1 MAQNIDILITAK
13 DNASKQIDS
22 AKKSIIDLKW
32 SVAQMWGVT
41 STVFAWLKTWAI
53 ALWWAIAGLW
63 AFGVKAWADME
74 QVNIAFKTLYGSS
87 EQAKKTLESLAD
99 FAAKT
104 PFEFPELADSA
115 LKLQNIAG
123 ISKDQLIPTLTSLGD
138 IAASQGKWID
148 QITEAFNDAIVW
160 EFERL
165 KEFGIRATQEGD
177 KVTFS
182 YKWQTTVVQKNN
194 EAIADYISKLWQ
206 AQGVAWAMDAQSNTL
221 NWRIST
227 MKDNFSFLVMEIVWV
242 TKSWE
247 IVKDGFFDKI
257 SKAINSL
264 ASFMETYKPQIIW
277 FFQSIWDTAEYIAQ
291 IGIEWWNEYGTEIK
305 ELGKTIQ
312 QIFEKDWPIAMGV
325 LLESFKA
332 WLELLWVAIK
342 GINIIFR
349 GEFLE
354 TMYAGFEELWFF
366 ISNKFDEF
374 VQWFKDFANEMYQ
387 EAKMF
392 ATNFMGMMG
401 DGITEWIG
409 DLKNKAA
416 EAAWILSDY
425 LWFHSP
431 TKKWPWSDAD
441 KWMPN
446 LMKMLATWIDS
457 WEATIRQSAVRVASA
472 IWQTFSVKQFEWFT
486 KKVAEIQSTVKSAF
500 DNLNGN
506 ISSNKW
512 KILWLKD
519 EYNSLKEK
527 LKEIWDE
534 GKKEIDKIS
543 QAITDQQEKIAWIQT
558 WGKWEVAKRAL
569 EIEKELAEIQKWMQ
583 QEWADKTALE
593 LSQKRLESELALATS
608 AITQEELSKARE
620 ESEKSITQ
628 TILERFEKQKS
639 EAEIELANLNATKDA
654 KLLAIELEKTAQK
667 ALIAEKKLE
676 IESEYELYKSLLEQ
690 RKTLDNEYFTLFG
703 MRIKRQMD
711 ETKQAIALLQ
721 QYNSVAGGW
730 NISGSAWE
738 VYKMQTA
745 SVAPVWWSSNIS
757 INMGWMTVNNRSDA
771 DYLIDKMKTVM
782 IRELQLSKLGIS

>member
-32 SVAQMWGVT
+32 SVAQMWSVT

-63 AFGVKAWADME
+63 AFGVKAGADME
-74 QVNIAFKTLYGSS
+74 QVNIAFKTLYWSS

-257 SKAINSL
+257 SKAINYL

-277 FFQSIWDTAEYIAQ
+277 FFQSIWDTAAYIAQ

-332 WLELLWVAIK
+332 WLELLWVLIK
-342 GINIIFR
+342 WINIIFR

-354 TMYAGFEELWFF
+354 TMYAGFEEFSLWFSQMWED
-366 ISNKFDEF
+366 IKLSVTGIVDTIVSYIMWKFDSLISF
-374 VQWFKDFANEMYQ
+374 VTEKIDWLKQKAQ
-387 EAKMF
+387 EAK
-392 ATNFMGMMG
+392 
-401 DGITEWIG
+401 
-409 DLKNKAA
+409 
-416 EAAWILSDY
+416 
-425 LWFHSP
+425 
-431 TKKWPWSDAD
+431 
-441 KWMPN
+441 N
-446 LMKMLATWIDS
+446 LIDS
-457 WEATIRQSAVRVASA
+457 IASLTTQAGKSFVQNFSIQWVAWAIAGAKADGGPVSSGKTYMVWERWPELFVPKTNGTI
-472 IWQTFSVKQFEWFT
+472 IP
-486 KKVAEIQSTVKSAF
+486 
-500 DNLNGN
+500 NG
-506 ISSNKW
+506 
-512 KILWLKD
+512 
-519 EYNSLKEK
+519 
-527 LKEIWDE
+527 
-534 GKKEIDKIS
+534 
-543 QAITDQQEKIAWIQT
+543 
-558 WGKWEVAKRAL
+558 
-569 EIEKELAEIQKWMQ
+569 
-583 QEWADKTALE
+583 
-593 LSQKRLESELALATS
+593 ATS
-608 AITQEELSKARE
+608 PS
-620 ESEKSITQ
+620 
-628 TILERFEKQKS
+628 
-639 EAEIELANLNATKDA
+639 
-654 KLLAIELEKTAQK
+654 
-667 ALIAEKKLE
+667 
-676 IESEYELYKSLLEQ
+676 
-690 RKTLDNEYFTLFG
+690 
-703 MRIKRQMD
+703 
-711 ETKQAIALLQ
+711 
-721 QYNSVAGGW
+721 
-730 NISGSAWE
+730 
-738 VYKMQTA
+738 
-745 SVAPVWWSSNIS
+745 IS
-757 INMGWMTVNNRSDA
+757 INMGGITVNNKNDA
-771 DYLIDKMKTVM
+771 DYLVDKLKTTL
-782 IRELQLSKLGIS
+782 IRELQLSKLWIS